1 MKDTPLQIY
10 IIVDF
15 RIMWKIP
22 NGIQIPFKYLT
33 WKKNQD
39 KKITPQRYYIFKEY
53 TIY

>member
-1 MKDTPLQIY
+1 MVFK
-10 IIVDF
+10 F
-15 RIMWKIP
+15 
-22 NGIQIPFKYLT
+22 PFKYLT

>member
-22 NGIQIPFKYLT
+22 NGIQIPFEVFNME
-33 WKKNQD
+33 KKSG
-39 KKITPQRYYIFKEY
+39 
-53 TIY
+53 